1 MSRVSM
7 AEQLLQVKCVGCPVD
22 LAVVHLSKRGEKEKE
37 NDIVEKLT
45 QFVGKKKKKDKKPF
59 GLLFL
64 EEPDFVLLTVVFLSK
79 MHNKSSIICEEANI

>member
-7 AEQLLQVKCVGCPVD
+7 AEQLLQVKCVGCPFD

-45 QFVGKKKKKDKKPF
+45 QFVEKKDKKPF
-59 GLLFL
+59 ELLFL
-64 EEPDFVLLTVVFLSK
+64 EEPDFVLFTVVFLSK